1 MQRLQLTVVLG
12 YVFLFSVFNEV
23 IFMSTKEQIYNI
35 IDSFSDEQLTQVYTI
50 IAGVKKLLD
59 DDIADDIFCRKLY
72 EDYLNDPDPEKD
84 ESISLESFMREI
96 GI

>member
-1 MQRLQLTVVLG
+1 
-12 YVFLFSVFNEV
+12 
-23 IFMSTKEQIYNI
+23 MSTKEQIYNI

-59 DDIADDIFCRKLY
+59 DAAADDIFCRKLY

-84 ESISLESFMREI
+84 ETVPLNKFAEEL
-96 GI
+96 GIDLDDL